1 MPIDK
6 SILRQA
12 RELDRESFIP
22 EEPLGQYNRRF
33 GVKAPSIYAS
43 SSQSSFSDSPR
54 TSLNTDAGTTKSNS
68 TNVNGD
74 INTNGNVDTDTAID
88 TRVTSSPREDK
99 LYMNGIEHSTP
110 SEPRRDNIFGTTNL
124 KSEENLKTAAT
135 DDEQKTA
142 RASDSS
148 LTDNLVQQDMY
159 EQLLSAK
166 QQLRAKDD
174 IISSLKSQK
183 LSEIAV
189 RDQEEKLE
197 QLEAELLDL
206 KKSLARKESELES
219 RAREN
224 EELTRENLHLDREYK
239 SMISFVRSLRIFDI
253 DCGSVLMDRYSR
265 YTREN
270 QVWGSIQLDE
280 LLGERL
286 IEATK
291 RLPGIVADS
300 ERLKVIEERLDN
312 LVQSNATLEKTEYQ
326 NWRSSLS
333 ELTDLKEA
341 LLQLGDKSSTES
353 TKQGFRDFQDK
364 ISNEINEKHS
374 EIVDL
379 LSTKDEYLNKL
390 NTQRDIIEKKS
401 SELRDLEALY
411 KEEIGENQRLQ
422 SSISKLK
429 GSSTKRVV
437 YEDFRAPGITKDLY
451 DSLKLEKI
459 DHLNM
464 TELQNILK
472 ELCVGI
478 ETPFDKILR
487 KIRLAN
493 MLIRKELVI
502 LVDFA
507 NHLYYYFFKRNL
519 AIQAYTEEAYRQYV
533 KTMEIDSIRHPL
545 KSVLDRLFDR
555 IKLEL
560 QRPQR

>member
-1 MPIDK
+1 M
-6 SILRQA
+6 
-12 RELDRESFIP
+12 
-22 EEPLGQYNRRF
+22 
-33 GVKAPSIYAS
+33 
-43 SSQSSFSDSPR
+43 
-54 TSLNTDAGTTKSNS
+54 
-68 TNVNGD
+68 
-74 INTNGNVDTDTAID
+74 
-88 TRVTSSPREDK
+88 
-99 LYMNGIEHSTP
+99 
-110 SEPRRDNIFGTTNL
+110 
-124 KSEENLKTAAT
+124 
-135 DDEQKTA
+135 
-142 RASDSS
+142 
-148 LTDNLVQQDMY
+148 
-159 EQLLSAK
+159 
-166 QQLRAKDD
+166 
-174 IISSLKSQK
+174 
-183 LSEIAV
+183 
-189 RDQEEKLE
+189 
-197 QLEAELLDL
+197 LDL

-291 RLPGIVADS
+291 RLPGVVADS
-300 ERLKVIEERLDN
+300 ERLKVIEEQLDN
-312 LVQSNATLEKTEYQ
+312 LVQSNAALEKTEYQ
-326 NWRSSLS
+326 NWRTSLD

-341 LLQLGDKSSTES
+341 LLQLGDRNSAES
-353 TKQGFRDFQDK
+353 TKQGFRDFSDK

-422 SSISKLK
+422 SSISELK
-429 GSSTKRVV
+429 GSSTKRFV

-451 DSLKLEKI
+451 DSLKLEEI

-464 TELQNILK
+464 TELQNTLK